1 MVQAAY
7 SVAVLSSTVAVLS
20 STVAV
25 LVVAVKEKALI
36 LSNGKV

>member
-7 SVAVLSSTVAVLS
+7 SVAVLS